1 MKQRHFALQRE
12 LASLERIGHLVVK
25 YSECWNPLTEARRV
39 SIAREANCKILV
51 LRIDVDV
58 GVSEIVLIEQIAE
71 LILLPRRKAV
81 CKYVLK
87 YPKLNQ

>member
-1 MKQRHFALQRE
+1 M
-12 LASLERIGHLVVK
+12 
-25 YSECWNPLTEARRV
+25 

-71 LILLPRRKAV
+71 LILLPGRKAV

-87 YPKLNQ
+87 YPKLHQ